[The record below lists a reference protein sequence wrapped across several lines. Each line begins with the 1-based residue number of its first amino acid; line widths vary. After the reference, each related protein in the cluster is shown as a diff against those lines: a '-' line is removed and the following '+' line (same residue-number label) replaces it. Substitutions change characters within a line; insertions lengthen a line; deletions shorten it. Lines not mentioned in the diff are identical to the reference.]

1 MDKKG
6 ILLEQKRAELQVK
19 LTILQENINNLKN
32 ELSNEGQNSNL
43 NNIEDTMTNPHL
55 QNLISLS
62 NEYKAANELYKLKQF
77 EKNSLENQIQAEK
90 KELEKMKKICTDLV
104 QQRTS
109 LEQENL
115 FYQKKTKELE
125 DKLNFQ
131 NNKLFE
137 IRNKKDILKQ
147 EIDILKNEHISN
159 TKFKYDNEIIEKNK
173 NNQREYIDGQLNT
186 NEKRIQVLQ
195 IKIDNL
201 NKEIFELESGIKDIL
216 KENED
221 MNYYNIDIEKKILTI
236 GESSKAYNEK
246 INILQREIDDTK
258 DYINNSKKEK
268 KILEKKLEQLAEILE
283 KINSTNV
290 KINANLNIIK
300 KSLEKKAEFMKKEED
315 YYSNCDKVKQKIIET
330 CKEIIFYLFL
340 RWLFLN

>member
-1 MDKKG
+1 M
-6 ILLEQKRAELQVK
+6 
-19 LTILQENINNLKN
+19 LTRDTHIHYINNLKS

-43 NNIEDTMTNPHL
+43 NNIEDLMANPHL

-315 YYSNCDKVKQKIIET
+315 YYTNCDKVKQKIIET
-330 CKEIIFYLFL
+330 CKEINSYSDLI
-340 RWLFLN
+340 

>member
-43 NNIEDTMTNPHL
+43 NNIEDPSSNPHL

-77 EKNSLENQIQAEK
+77 EKNSLENQIKAEK
-90 KELEKMKKICTDLV
+90 QELEKMKKICTNLI

-115 FYQKKTKELE
+115 FYQKKAKELE

-137 IRNKKDILKQ
+137 IKNRNEILKQ
-147 EIDILKNEHISN
+147 EVDILKNEHISN
-159 TKFKYDNEIIEKNK
+159 TKFKYDNEIVEKNK
-173 NNQREYIDGQLNT
+173 NNQREYIDEQLNT

-221 MNYYNIDIEKKILTI
+221 MNYHNIDIEKKILTI
-236 GESSKAYNEK
+236 GESSKSYNEK
-246 INILQREIDDTK
+246 INIIQREIDDTK
-258 DYINNSKKEK
+258 DYINNSKREK
-268 KILEKKLEQLAEILE
+268 KNLEKKLEQLAEILE

-300 KSLEKKAEFMKKEED
+300 KSLEKKEEFMKKEED
-315 YYSNCDKVKQKIIET
+315 YYTNCDKIKQKIIET
-330 CKEIIFYLFL
+330 CKEINSYSDLL
-340 RWLFLN
+340 

>member
-1 MDKKG
+1 MDKSD

-32 ELSNEGQNSNL
+32 ELSNEEQNL
-43 NNIEDTMTNPHL
+43 NNSEDPVYNP
-55 QNLISLS
+55 QFSNLVSLT
-62 NEYKAANELYKLKQF
+62 NEYNSANELYKLKQF
-77 EKNSLENQIQAEK
+77 EKNSLENELKTQK
-90 KELEKMKKICTDLV
+90 KDLEKMKKICTDLI
-104 QQRTS
+104 QQKTS

-115 FYQKKTKELE
+115 FYQKKSKELE
-125 DKLNFQ
+125 DKLNLQKNKIFEL
-131 NNKLFE
+131 NNKKE
-137 IRNKKDILKQ
+137 TLKQ
-147 EIDILKNEHISN
+147 EVDILKNEHISN
-159 TKFKYDNEIIEKNK
+159 TKFKYDNEIVEKNK
-173 NNQREYIDGQLNT
+173 NSQREYIDDQINT

-201 NKEIFELESGIKDIL
+201 NKEIFGLENDIKNIL

-246 INILQREIDDTK
+246 INIIQREIDDTK
-258 DYINNSKKEK
+258 DYIINSKKEK
-268 KILEKKLEQLAEILE
+268 KVLEKKLEQLAEILE
-283 KINSTNV
+283 KINSANI

-315 YYSNCDKVKQKIIET
+315 YYKNCDKVKQKIIET
-330 CKEIIFYLFL
+330 CKEINSYSELI
-340 RWLFLN
+340 

>member
-43 NNIEDTMTNPHL
+43 NNIEDPSSNPHL

-77 EKNSLENQIQAEK
+77 EKNSLENQIKAEK
-90 KELEKMKKICTDLV
+90 QELEKMKKICTNLI

-115 FYQKKTKELE
+115 FYQKKAKELE

-137 IRNKKDILKQ
+137 IKNRKEILKQ
-147 EIDILKNEHISN
+147 EVDILKNEHISN
-159 TKFKYDNEIIEKNK
+159 TKFKYDNEIVEKNK
-173 NNQREYIDGQLNT
+173 NNQREYIDEQLNT

-236 GESSKAYNEK
+236 GESSKSYNEK
-246 INILQREIDDTK
+246 INIIQREIDDTK
-258 DYINNSKKEK
+258 DYINNSKREK
-268 KILEKKLEQLAEILE
+268 KNLEKKLEQLAEILE

-300 KSLEKKAEFMKKEED
+300 KSLEKKEEFMKKEED
-315 YYSNCDKVKQKIIET
+315 YYTNCDKIKQKIIET
-330 CKEIIFYLFL
+330 CKEINSYSDLL
-340 RWLFLN
+340 

>member
-1 MDKKG
+1 MDKSD

-32 ELSNEGQNSNL
+32 ELSNEEQNL
-43 NNIEDTMTNPHL
+43 NNSEDPVYNP
-55 QNLISLS
+55 QFSNLVSLS
-62 NEYKAANELYKLKQF
+62 NEYNSANELYKLKQF
-77 EKNSLENQIQAEK
+77 EKNSLENELKTQK
-90 KELEKMKKICTDLV
+90 KDLEKMKKICTDLI
-104 QQRTS
+104 QQKTS

-115 FYQKKTKELE
+115 FYQKKSKELE

-131 NNKLFE
+131 KNKIFE
-137 IRNKKDILKQ
+137 LSNKKETLKQ
-147 EIDILKNEHISN
+147 EVDILKNEHISN
-159 TKFKYDNEIIEKNK
+159 TKFKYDNEIVEKNK
-173 NNQREYIDGQLNT
+173 NSQREYIDDQINT

-201 NKEIFELESGIKDIL
+201 NKEIFGLENDIKNIL

-246 INILQREIDDTK
+246 INIIQREIDDTK
-258 DYINNSKKEK
+258 DYIINSKKEK
-268 KILEKKLEQLAEILE
+268 KVLEKKLEQLAEILE
-283 KINSTNV
+283 KINSANI

-315 YYSNCDKVKQKIIET
+315 YYKNCDKVKQKIIET
-330 CKEIIFYLFL
+330 CKEINSYSDLI
-340 RWLFLN
+340 

>member
-1 MDKKG
+1 MDKSD

-32 ELSNEGQNSNL
+32 ELSNEEQNL
-43 NNIEDTMTNPHL
+43 NNSEDPVYNP
-55 QNLISLS
+55 QFSNLVSLS
-62 NEYKAANELYKLKQF
+62 NEYNSANELYKLKQF
-77 EKNSLENQIQAEK
+77 EKNSLENELKTQK
-90 KELEKMKKICTDLV
+90 KDLEKMKKICTDLI
-104 QQRTS
+104 QQKTS

-115 FYQKKTKELE
+115 FYQKKSKELE

-131 NNKLFE
+131 KNKIFE
-137 IRNKKDILKQ
+137 LSNKKETLKQ
-147 EIDILKNEHISN
+147 EVDILKNEHISN

-173 NNQREYIDGQLNT
+173 NSQREYIDDQINT

-201 NKEIFELESGIKDIL
+201 NKEIFGLENDIKNIL

-246 INILQREIDDTK
+246 INIIQREIDDTK
-258 DYINNSKKEK
+258 DYIINSKKEK
-268 KILEKKLEQLAEILE
+268 KVLEKKLEQLAEILE
-283 KINSTNV
+283 KINSANI

-315 YYSNCDKVKQKIIET
+315 YYKNCDKVKQKIIET
-330 CKEIIFYLFL
+330 CKEINSYSDLI
-340 RWLFLN
+340 

>member
-1 MDKKG
+1 MDKNG

-43 NNIEDTMTNPHL
+43 NNIEDPMANPHL

-315 YYSNCDKVKQKIIET
+315 YYTNCDKVKQKIIET
-330 CKEIIFYLFL
+330 CKEINSYSDLI
-340 RWLFLN
+340 

>member
-43 NNIEDTMTNPHL
+43 NNIEDPMANSHL

-330 CKEIIFYLFL
+330 CKEINSYSDLI
-340 RWLFLN
+340 

>member
-1 MDKKG
+1 MDKNG

-32 ELSNEGQNSNL
+32 ELSEGQNSDL
-43 NNIEDTMTNPHL
+43 NNIEDSSSNP
-55 QNLISLS
+55 QISNLISLS
-62 NEYKAANELYKLKQF
+62 NEYNAAKELYKLKQF
-77 EKNSLENQIQAEK
+77 EKNSLENELKTEK
-90 KELEKMKKICTDLV
+90 NELEKMKKICTDLI

-115 FYQKKTKELE
+115 FYQKKSKELE
-125 DKLNFQ
+125 EKLNFQ
-131 NNKLFE
+131 KNKIFE
-137 IRNKKDILKQ
+137 IKNRKKTLKQ
-147 EIDILKNEHISN
+147 EVDILNNEHISY
-159 TKFKYDNEIIEKNK
+159 TRHKYDNELIEKNK
-173 NNQREYIDGQLNT
+173 SNEREYIDDQLNT

-201 NKEIFELESGIKDIL
+201 NKEIFELENDIKSIL

-236 GESSKAYNEK
+236 GESSTSYNEK
-246 INILQREIDDTK
+246 INIIQREIDETK
-258 DYINNSKKEK
+258 DYISNSKKEK
-268 KILEKKLEQLAEILE
+268 KNLEKKLEQLSDILE
-283 KINSTNV
+283 KINSANV

-315 YYSNCDKVKQKIIET
+315 YYTNCEKVKQKMIET
-330 CKEIIFYLFL
+330 CKEINSYSDLV
-340 RWLFLN
+340 

>member
-1 MDKKG
+1 MDKSD

-32 ELSNEGQNSNL
+32 ELSNEEQNL
-43 NNIEDTMTNPHL
+43 NNSEDPVYNP
-55 QNLISLS
+55 QFSNLVSLS
-62 NEYKAANELYKLKQF
+62 NEYNSANELYKLKQF
-77 EKNSLENQIQAEK
+77 EKNSLENELKTQK
-90 KELEKMKKICTDLV
+90 KDLEKMKKICTDLI
-104 QQRTS
+104 QQKTS

-115 FYQKKTKELE
+115 FYQKKSKELE

-131 NNKLFE
+131 KNKIFE
-137 IRNKKDILKQ
+137 LSNKKETLKQ
-147 EIDILKNEHISN
+147 EVDILKNEHISN

-173 NNQREYIDGQLNT
+173 NSQREYIDDQINT

-201 NKEIFELESGIKDIL
+201 NKEIFGLENDIKNIL

-246 INILQREIDDTK
+246 INIIQREIDDTK
-258 DYINNSKKEK
+258 DYIINSKKEK
-268 KILEKKLEQLAEILE
+268 KVLEKKLEQLAEILE
-283 KINSTNV
+283 KINSANI

-315 YYSNCDKVKQKIIET
+315 YYKNCDKVKQKIIET
-330 CKEIIFYLFL
+330 CREINSYSDLI
-340 RWLFLN
+340 

>member
-1 MDKKG
+1 MDKSD

-32 ELSNEGQNSNL
+32 ELSSEEQNL
-43 NNIEDTMTNPHL
+43 NNTEDPVYNP
-55 QNLISLS
+55 QFSNLVSLS
-62 NEYKAANELYKLKQF
+62 NEYNSANELYKLKQF
-77 EKNSLENQIQAEK
+77 EKNSLENELKTQK
-90 KELEKMKKICTDLV
+90 KDLEKMKKICTDLI
-104 QQRTS
+104 QQKTS

-115 FYQKKTKELE
+115 FYQKKSKELE

-131 NNKLFE
+131 KNKIFELNNKKE
-137 IRNKKDILKQ
+137 TLKQ
-147 EIDILKNEHISN
+147 EVDILKNEHISN
-159 TKFKYDNEIIEKNK
+159 TKFKYDNEIVEKNK
-173 NNQREYIDGQLNT
+173 NSQREYIDDQINT

-201 NKEIFELESGIKDIL
+201 NKEIFGLENDIKNIL

-246 INILQREIDDTK
+246 INIIQREIDDTK
-258 DYINNSKKEK
+258 DYIINSKKEK
-268 KILEKKLEQLAEILE
+268 KVLEKKLEQLAEILE
-283 KINSTNV
+283 KINSANI

-315 YYSNCDKVKQKIIET
+315 YYKNCDKVKQKIIET
-330 CKEIIFYLFL
+330 CKEINSYSDLI
-340 RWLFLN
+340 

>member
-43 NNIEDTMTNPHL
+43 NNIEDPSSNPHL

-77 EKNSLENQIQAEK
+77 EKNSLENQIKAEK
-90 KELEKMKKICTDLV
+90 QELEKMKKICTNLI

-115 FYQKKTKELE
+115 FYQKKAKELE

-131 NNKLFE
+131 NNKLLE
-137 IRNKKDILKQ
+137 IKNRKEILKQ
-147 EIDILKNEHISN
+147 EVDILKNEHISN
-159 TKFKYDNEIIEKNK
+159 TKFKYDNEIVEKNK
-173 NNQREYIDGQLNT
+173 NNQREYIDEQLNT

-221 MNYYNIDIEKKILTI
+221 MNYHNIDIEKKILTI
-236 GESSKAYNEK
+236 GESSKSYNEK
-246 INILQREIDDTK
+246 INIIQREIDDTK
-258 DYINNSKKEK
+258 DYINNSKREK
-268 KILEKKLEQLAEILE
+268 KNLEKKLEQLAEILE

-300 KSLEKKAEFMKKEED
+300 KSLEKKEEFMKKEED
-315 YYSNCDKVKQKIIET
+315 YYTNCDKIKQKIIET
-330 CKEIIFYLFL
+330 CKEINSYSDLL
-340 RWLFLN
+340 

>member
-43 NNIEDTMTNPHL
+43 NNIEDPSSNPHL

-77 EKNSLENQIQAEK
+77 EKNSLENQIKAEK
-90 KELEKMKKICTDLV
+90 QELEKMKKICTNLI

-115 FYQKKTKELE
+115 FYQKKAKELE

-137 IRNKKDILKQ
+137 IKNRKEILKQ
-147 EIDILKNEHISN
+147 EVDILKNEHITN
-159 TKFKYDNEIIEKNK
+159 TKFKYDNEIVEKNK
-173 NNQREYIDGQLNT
+173 NNQREYIDEQLNT
-186 NEKRIQVLQ
+186 NEKRIQVLR

-236 GESSKAYNEK
+236 GESSKSYNEK
-246 INILQREIDDTK
+246 INIIQREIDDTK
-258 DYINNSKKEK
+258 DYINNSKREK
-268 KILEKKLEQLAEILE
+268 KNLEKKLEQLAEILE

-315 YYSNCDKVKQKIIET
+315 YYTNCDKIKQKIIET
-330 CKEIIFYLFL
+330 CKEINSYSDLL
-340 RWLFLN
+340 

>member
-43 NNIEDTMTNPHL
+43 NNIEDPMANPHL

-77 EKNSLENQIQAEK
+77 EKNSLENQILAEK

-147 EIDILKNEHISN
+147 EIDILK
-159 TKFKYDNEIIEKNK
+159 Y
-173 NNQREYIDGQLNT
+173 
-186 NEKRIQVLQ
+186 
-195 IKIDNL
+195 
-201 NKEIFELESGIKDIL
+201 
-216 KENED
+216 
-221 MNYYNIDIEKKILTI
+221 
-236 GESSKAYNEK
+236 
-246 INILQREIDDTK
+246 
-258 DYINNSKKEK
+258 
-268 KILEKKLEQLAEILE
+268 
-283 KINSTNV
+283 
-290 KINANLNIIK
+290 
-300 KSLEKKAEFMKKEED
+300 
-315 YYSNCDKVKQKIIET
+315 
-330 CKEIIFYLFL
+330 
-340 RWLFLN
+340 

>member
-1 MDKKG
+1 MDKSD

-32 ELSNEGQNSNL
+32 ELSNEEQNL
-43 NNIEDTMTNPHL
+43 NNSEDPVYNP
-55 QNLISLS
+55 QFSNLVSLS
-62 NEYKAANELYKLKQF
+62 NEYNSANELYKLKQF
-77 EKNSLENQIQAEK
+77 EKNSLENELKTQK
-90 KELEKMKKICTDLV
+90 KDLEKMKKICTDLI
-104 QQRTS
+104 QQKTS

-115 FYQKKTKELE
+115 FYQKKSKELE

-131 NNKLFE
+131 KNKIFE
-137 IRNKKDILKQ
+137 LSNKKETLKQ
-147 EIDILKNEHISN
+147 EVDILKNEHISN
-159 TKFKYDNEIIEKNK
+159 TKFKYDNEIVEKNK
-173 NNQREYIDGQLNT
+173 NSQREYIDDQINT

-201 NKEIFELESGIKDIL
+201 NKEIFGLENDIKNIL

-246 INILQREIDDTK
+246 INIIQREIDDTK
-258 DYINNSKKEK
+258 DYIINSKKEK
-268 KILEKKLEQLAEILE
+268 KVLEKKLEQLAEILE
-283 KINSTNV
+283 KINSANI

-315 YYSNCDKVKQKIIET
+315 YYKNCDKVKQKIIET
-330 CKEIIFYLFL
+330 CREINSYSDLI
-340 RWLFLN
+340 

>member
-43 NNIEDTMTNPHL
+43 NNIEDPMANPHL

-258 DYINNSKKEK
+258 DYINNSKREK
-268 KILEKKLEQLAEILE
+268 KNLEKKLEQLAEILE

-300 KSLEKKAEFMKKEED
+300 KSLEKKEEFMKKEED
-315 YYSNCDKVKQKIIET
+315 YYTNCDKIKQKIIET
-330 CKEIIFYLFL
+330 CKEINSYSDLL
-340 RWLFLN
+340 

>member
-1 MDKKG
+1 MDKNG

-32 ELSNEGQNSNL
+32 ELANDGQNFDSN
-43 NNIEDTMTNPHL
+43 NSDDQISNP
-55 QNLISLS
+55 QISNLISLS
-62 NEYKAANELYKLKQF
+62 NGYNAANELYKLKQF
-77 EKNSLENQIQAEK
+77 EKNSLEAELK
-90 KELEKMKKICTDLV
+90 KEKIELDKMRQISNDLI

-115 FYQKKTKELE
+115 FYLKKSKELE

-131 NNKLFE
+131 KNKLFE
-137 IRNKKDILKQ
+137 IKNNKEILKQ
-147 EIDILKNEHISN
+147 EVDILKNEHISN
-159 TKFKYDNEIIEKNK
+159 TRYKYDNEILEKNK
-173 NNQREYIDGQLNT
+173 NTQREYIDDQLNT

-201 NKEIFELESGIKDIL
+201 NKEIFELENDIRNIL

-221 MNYYNIDIEKKILTI
+221 NNSYNIEIEKKILTI
-236 GESSKAYNEK
+236 GENTKAYNEK
-246 INILQREIDDTK
+246 INVLQREIDDTR

-268 KILEKKLEQLAEILE
+268 KILEKKLEQLTDILE
-283 KINSTNV
+283 KINQTNI
-290 KINANLNIIK
+290 KINANLNIVK

-315 YYSNCDKVKQKIIET
+315 YYTNCEKIKEKMIET
-330 CKEIIFYLFL
+330 CKEINSYSDLI
-340 RWLFLN
+340 

>member
-1 MDKKG
+1 MDKSD

-32 ELSNEGQNSNL
+32 ELSNEEQNL
-43 NNIEDTMTNPHL
+43 NNSEDPVYNP
-55 QNLISLS
+55 QFSNLVSLS
-62 NEYKAANELYKLKQF
+62 NEYNSANELYKLKQF
-77 EKNSLENQIQAEK
+77 EKNSLENELKTQK
-90 KELEKMKKICTDLV
+90 KDLEKMKKICTDLI
-104 QQRTS
+104 QQKTS

-115 FYQKKTKELE
+115 FYQKKSKELE

-131 NNKLFE
+131 KNKIFE
-137 IRNKKDILKQ
+137 LSNKKETLKQ
-147 EIDILKNEHISN
+147 EVDILKNEHISN
-159 TKFKYDNEIIEKNK
+159 TKFKYDNEIVEKNK
-173 NNQREYIDGQLNT
+173 NSQREYIDDQINT

-201 NKEIFELESGIKDIL
+201 NKEIFGLENDIKNIL
-216 KENED
+216 KENEG

-246 INILQREIDDTK
+246 INIIQREIDDTK
-258 DYINNSKKEK
+258 DYIINSKKEK
-268 KILEKKLEQLAEILE
+268 KVLEKKLEQLAEILE
-283 KINSTNV
+283 KINSANI

-315 YYSNCDKVKQKIIET
+315 YYKNCDKVKQKIIET
-330 CKEIIFYLFL
+330 CKEINSYSDLI
-340 RWLFLN
+340 